1 MKRVMVTGSTGFIGG
16 ALCKELV
23 QQGYSVRAFHRSS
36 SNLYLLKEL
45 PVEHA
50 IGDLSSTESL
60 VAAMQGIDIVFHT
73 AALLGPTTNP
83 QEHYRVTVAGTQA
96 VMNAALHNKV
106 QRVIH
111 TSSIAALGIPSY
123 PSEKNAPQDSPIM
136 NENSTWNLN
145 PNHWAYGYG
154 KYLAE
159 LEVQNAVAQGLD
171 VVFTNP
177 SYVVGPGDIYRSEN
191 SPFVQIAKG
200 KVPFIPTGGVNVV
213 HIEDVVSGHLAA
225 MEYGKRG
232 ERYILG
238 NENLTF
244 EKLIQKISTIS
255 QSYIPKLR
263 VSGKIARPL
272 ANPLKLV
279 EKIINLPVP
288 VDMIRFAGYGFY
300 VDNQKSIKELNLKY
314 KHTCEDAFQDAFT
327 WFAQH
332 RTI

>member
-1 MKRVMVTGSTGFIGG
+1 MTRILVTGSTGFIGG
-16 ALCKELV
+16 ALCAELV
-23 QQGYSVRAFHRSS
+23 QRGYSVRAFHRPS
-36 SNLYLLKEL
+36 SNLYLLKDL

-50 IGDLSSTESL
+50 TGDLATPESL
-60 VAAMQGIDIVFHT
+60 ISSMQDIDVVFHT

-83 QEHYRVTVAGTQA
+83 QEHYRVTVAGTHA
-96 VMNAALHNKV
+96 VMNAALQNKV

-123 PSEKNAPQDSPIM
+123 PSEKNDPQNSPLL

-171 VVFTNP
+171 VVITNP
-177 SYVVGPGDIYRSEN
+177 SYVVGPGDIYRSNN
-191 SPFVQIAKG
+191 SPFVQISKG

-213 HIEDVVSGHLAA
+213 HIKDVVSGHLAA

-244 EKLIQKISTIS
+244 EKLIQKISSIS
-255 QSYIPKLR
+255 QSPIPKLR
-263 VSGKIARPL
+263 ITGKIARPL
-272 ANPLKLV
+272 ASPLKWF

-300 VDNQKSIKELNLKY
+300 VNNQKSIKELNLKY
-314 KHTCEDAFQDAFT
+314 KHTSEEAFRDAFT
-327 WFAQH
+327 WFAQNL
-332 RTI
+332 TI